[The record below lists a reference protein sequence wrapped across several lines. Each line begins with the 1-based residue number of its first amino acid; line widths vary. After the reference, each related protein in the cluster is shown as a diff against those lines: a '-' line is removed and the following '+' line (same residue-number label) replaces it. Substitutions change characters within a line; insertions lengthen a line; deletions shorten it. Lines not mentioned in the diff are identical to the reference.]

1 LAHSLEFSLKALA
14 ENVDR
19 ARSSFELLENEN
31 RLIEDSI
38 YRLEKGLGPGQPD
51 TSNTVETLRSVR
63 EAPGKWKDADVT
75 RRRHRPRSKKI
86 LGPRSRERLTTI
98 NNLGGVLK
106 RRAMDNEAKSMD
118 GQAKKLKAE
127 SY

>member
-1 LAHSLEFSLKALA
+1 MEFSLKALA

-19 ARSSFELLENEN
+19 ARSSFDVLENEN
-31 RLIEDSI
+31 RLLEDSI
-38 YRLEKGLGPGQPD
+38 YRLEKGLGPRQPD
-51 TSNTVETLRSVR
+51 MSKAVEAFRSVR
-63 EAPGKWKDADVT
+63 EAPGKWIDADVR

-86 LGPRSRERLTTI
+86 VGPRNRDMLTSI

-118 GQAKKLKAE
+118 GKGKKLKAE
-127 SY
+127 GY